1 MCKKKIVQGQTI
13 FSEKVNVF
21 PIICFFYLDNI
32 ENVSTILHTHIF
44 EESVGLPC
52 VFTLWVY
59 PSNFKDIEVWFF
71 AVLYQFYQTLYLYF
85 YRESVLST
93 FRLKSIYR

>member
-44 EESVGLPC
+44 EQSVGLPC
-52 VFTLWVY
+52 G
-59 PSNFKDIEVWFF
+59 SRGGDSSMKNDEG
-71 AVLYQFYQTLYLYF
+71 VLLGPYSQ
-85 YRESVLST
+85 
-93 FRLKSIYR
+93 KSF